1 MSTRDGLLPASVDI
15 GATLDDGP
23 FTTMQ
28 RCVVLLAAL
37 AIVLDGFDGQLIGFA
52 IPVLIREWGITRGA
66 FAPAVAAGL
75 VGMGIGS
82 ACAGIV
88 ADRFGRRHTVI
99 GSVFLFGI
107 ATCAIGFAPDVTAI
121 AVLRFVAGLGIGGA
135 LPTATT
141 MTAEYTPARRRTM
154 MVTATIVC
162 VPLGGMLAGLF
173 AHEVLP
179 RYGWRGLFFAGGA
192 LPLVLGFVLVRALPE
207 SPRYLARRP
216 ARWPEL
222 GALLARME
230 RPVAPGTAFTDLRD
244 ARAAGGRGGFGAL
257 FASGKA
263 RDTIALWCAF
273 FMCLLAV
280 YAAFSWLPTMLAA
293 SGLSVSVA
301 GTDHRVQPRRRDRR
315 AVVRMDDRACR
326 VALAAR
332 AVQYRRRGERG
343 VADGCRCEP
352 PHGLADRRSLGLHGL
367 FVNAVQSTMYA
378 LCAYIYPTAVRATG
392 TASALAFGRL
402 GAILSAFAGAVVIT
416 TGGATAYLTMLAIAM
431 GIVCVALL
439 VVRRHIPRLS
449 RAAVQPREGR
459 SWPARRHDGGRAG
472 GASCVTAWCARASFG
487 EQHDVEHL
495 AQVRRAAGAAG
506 ALLEADDALDG
517 RYVTEAPLAERILE
531 IDEFLGHL
539 VETSAAADDGTPRA
553 TRLRPSRRAGSAA
566 SSRARAARPRSR
578 RASRRTT
585 SS

>member
-1 MSTRDGLLPASVDI
+1 MSTRDDATAPAVDI

-23 FTTMQ
+23 FTAMQ
-28 RCVVLLAAL
+28 KCVVLLAAL
-37 AIVLDGFDGQLIGFA
+37 SIVLDGFDGQLIGFA
-52 IPVLIREWGITRGA
+52 IPVLIKEWGITRGA

-75 VGMGIGS
+75 IGMGIGS
-82 ACAGIV
+82 ACAGLV
-88 ADRFGRRHTVI
+88 ADRFGRRGAVL
-99 GSVFLFGI
+99 GSVFLFGA
-107 ATCAIGFAPDVTAI
+107 ATCAIGLAHNVETI
-121 AVLRFVAGLGIGGA
+121 AALRFVAGLGIGGA

-179 RYGWRGLFFAGGA
+179 RYGWRTLFFAGGA
-192 LPLVLGFVLVRALPE
+192 LPLVLGFVLAAALPE

-216 ARWPEL
+216 ARWAEL
-222 GALLARME
+222 GALLARMK
-230 RPVAPGTAFTDLRD
+230 RPVAPGTVFTDLRD
-244 ARAAGGRGGFGAL
+244 AQAHGGSGGFRSLFAGGQ
-257 FASGKA
+257 A

-301 GTDHRVQPRRRDRR
+301 GAGLTAYNLGGVIGALLCAWTISRVGSRWPLVLCSVGG
-315 AVVRMDDRACR
+315 AAS
-326 VALAAR
+326 ALWLMSVDAGSHTR
-332 AVQYRRRGERG
+332 WLIV
-343 VADGCRCEP
+343 
-352 PHGLADRRSLGLHGL
+352 GLGAHGL

-402 GAILSAFAGAVVIT
+402 GAILSAFAGAFVIT
-416 TGGATAYLTMLAIAM
+416 TGGATAYLTMLAAAM

-439 VVRRHIPRLS
+439 VVRRHIPKLS
-449 RAAVQPREGR
+449 REPAQPRER
-459 SWPARRHDGGRAG
+459 
-472 GASCVTAWCARASFG
+472 
-487 EQHDVEHL
+487 EEL
-495 AQVRRAAGAAG
+495 VR
-506 ALLEADDALDG
+506 
-517 RYVTEAPLAERILE
+517 
-531 IDEFLGHL
+531 
-539 VETSAAADDGTPRA
+539 
-553 TRLRPSRRAGSAA
+553 
-566 SSRARAARPRSR
+566 
-578 RASRRTT
+578 T